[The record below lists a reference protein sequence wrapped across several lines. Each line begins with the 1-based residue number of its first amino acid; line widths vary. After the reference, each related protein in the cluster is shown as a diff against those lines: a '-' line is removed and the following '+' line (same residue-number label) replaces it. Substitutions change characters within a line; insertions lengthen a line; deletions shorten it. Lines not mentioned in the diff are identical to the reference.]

1 MKLYLAGP
9 DVFRPDA
16 AQWAD
21 RVRTLCREAGHEAL
35 VPLDGVETTAAGIY
49 HANIGQILAAD
60 AVLANLNAFRGCEP
74 DSGTCVEVGFAL
86 ALGKPVIG
94 YLNSAETIV
103 ERVGRIQSGISQASD
118 GRPVDRDGLHVE
130 DFGLPLNLMLAVP
143 VRLVTGGLAEAL
155 AALASMSASKPG

>member
-16 AQWAD
+16 LAWA
-21 RVRTLCREAGHEAL
+21 EAGRRLCASFGCTAL
-35 VPLDGVETTAAGIY
+35 IPLDGVETTAPGIY
-49 HANIGQILAAD
+49 QANIALIQSAN
-60 AVLANLNAFRGCEP
+60 AVLANLNPFRGCEP

-94 YLNSAETIV
+94 YLASNETTTQ
-103 ERVGRIQSGISQASD
+103 RVARMFGATLEIRD
-118 GRPVDRDGLHVE
+118 DRPVDRDGLLVE

-143 VRLVTGGLAEAL
+143 LQIVVGGLPEAL
-155 AALASMSASKPG
+155 SALAITYPQ

>member
-16 AQWAD
+16 LQWAEQA
-21 RVRTLCREAGHEAL
+21 RQLCLQAGHEAL
-35 VPLDGVETTAAGIY
+35 IPLDGVETTATGIY
-49 HANIGQILAAD
+49 LANINQIRAAD
-60 AVLANLNAFRGCEP
+60 ALLANLNPFRGCEP

-94 YLNSAETIV
+94 YLEHNETTL
-103 ERVGRIQSGISQASD
+103 ERVRRLHGCVVKGQG
-118 GRPVDRDGLHVE
+118 GHPLDREGLHIE

-143 VRLVTGGLAEAL
+143 VHWVIGGLPEAL
-155 AALASMSASKPG
+155 AGVAQAMETGKS